1 MTKDITDR
9 EDTVLTHRAGV
20 AYQHALQV
28 LAAAPNDW
36 NVVIQHADLEALVDR
51 LEWLQ
56 GTLDGV
62 TKPTTTWNYEA
73 TEHRV
78 KFSPV
83 GRPGQCILSREG
95 TVEIVN
101 QSIIPKQTR
110 QGA

>member
-1 MTKDITDR
+1 MTKDIIDR
-9 EDTVLTHRAGV
+9 EDTVLTARARE
-20 AYQHALQV
+20 AYRYAIRLLSDCSKDHHV
-28 LAAAPNDW
+28 E
-36 NVVIQHADLEALVDR
+36 IRHADLKALTDR